1 MQWCNTLHG
10 TCLWYTIQI
19 LLHTTT
25 CDRSLRLR
33 TNYDE
38 SCCRLVFFFMW
49 QLWVGRSGQ
58 DDDNDRFVAH
68 LFQCRR
74 QSSAAIGALFC
85 PCADCNRRGYYI
97 YARACACTQSAP
109 RAQSGCPDYII
120 IYERRQASAHACI
133 LCFRLCAVAVAKLST
148 LALQPPLASICIICL
163 HLVSCIS

>member
-10 TCLWYTIQI
+10 TCLWSTIQI
-19 LLHTTT
+19 LVRAIGHWDCEQIT
-25 CDRSLRLR
+25 RNRAVV
-33 TNYDE
+33 Y
-38 SCCRLVFFFMW
+38 FFLW

-74 QSSAAIGALFC
+74 QSTAAIGALFC

-97 YARACACTQSAP
+97 YARVCACAESAP
-109 RAQSGCPDYII
+109 WAQSGCPDYII

-148 LALQPPLASICIICL
+148 LALQPPLASICILCL